1 MDESPEVSC
10 VSSIQPPSVTSE
22 DAAPKV
28 VCFHIRGAGCSHVPI
43 MGVSLSKPLT
53 NILATIGVSKRSH
66 EHGPLRRR
74 QSRRRPKEEDGL
86 DPWVSYDRPPLEPPK
101 NVNVSAR
108 YRRST
113 PALIGNKTAGGTSR
127 SFLFRV
133 SFLVG

>member
-1 MDESPEVSC
+1 MLCIMFETWMNRLRYHVYP
-10 VSSIQPPSVTSE
+10 PFNLPSVMSE
-22 DAAPKV
+22 DAARKV

-86 DPWVSYDRPPLEPPK
+86 DPWVSYDVCLMAYFPIWDNGGMELPK
-101 NVNVSAR
+101 NVWCDDGA
-108 YRRST
+108 
-113 PALIGNKTAGGTSR
+113 
-127 SFLFRV
+127 
-133 SFLVG
+133 